1 MKSKSR
7 AKEKLVGAAG
17 SLSGITSFFGSYQ
30 VCHNLCMSTI
40 ALLSIIGIT
49 VVGMPLLF
57 LTKVAVPFWLAAAG
71 LLIVTVMA
79 GVQKICVP
87 RKLIIFNSG
96 LMIAGIPFKQVQQ
109 FTKLFWLIGGA
120 LVILSVILFLK
131 DKISMIV
138 LVKHEEI

>member
-1 MKSKSR
+1 M
-7 AKEKLVGAAG
+7 
-17 SLSGITSFFGSYQ
+17 
-30 VCHNLCMSTI
+30 
-40 ALLSIIGIT
+40 
-49 VVGMPLLF
+49 
-57 LTKVAVPFWLAAAG
+57 
-71 LLIVTVMA
+71 
-79 GVQKICVP
+79 
-87 RKLIIFNSG
+87 FNAG